1 MDGCYNDNNI
11 IETPPNNNM
20 SKNNNN
26 NESRL
31 VKLLVV
37 SKLWKIITKNSK
49 VPLDGW
55 NNDNKNNNSNNHGV
69 CVVYHMVARK
79 EQYTR

>member
-1 MDGCYNDNNI
+1 
-11 IETPPNNNM
+11 M

-31 VKLLVV
+31 VKLLVA

-55 NNDNKNNNSNNHGV
+55 NNNNKNNNSNNHGV
-69 CVVYHMVARK
+69 CVVSTTWLLGRNNIPGDPDAPISVLF
-79 EQYTR
+79 